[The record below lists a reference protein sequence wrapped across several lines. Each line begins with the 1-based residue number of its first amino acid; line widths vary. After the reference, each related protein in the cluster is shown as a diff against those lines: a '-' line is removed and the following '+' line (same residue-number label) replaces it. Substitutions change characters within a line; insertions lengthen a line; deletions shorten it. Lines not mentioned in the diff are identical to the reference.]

1 MEYPEIYAVDFDKT
15 LNLAE
20 KYPDLGQPNIEL
32 IEILKERRA
41 AGNKIIL
48 WTCREGELLNQAVEY
63 CKKHGLEFDAVNDNL
78 PENIGFFGNNC
89 RKVWAH
95 HYIDDRNW
103 KPELFCYAERIRR
116 GAEKIFCGIDLA
128 TGEDMTGFVR
138 NDRMKEA
145 GPDE

>member
-1 MEYPEIYAVDFDKT
+1 MDYPKIYAVDFDKT

-20 KYPDLGQPNIEL
+20 KYPDLGKPNTEL
-32 IEILKERRA
+32 IEILKEKQA
-41 AGNKIIL
+41 AGDKIIL

-78 PENIGFFGNNC
+78 PENIEFFGNNC

-103 KPELFCYAERIRR
+103 KPEWF
-116 GAEKIFCGIDLA
+116 
-128 TGEDMTGFVR
+128 
-138 NDRMKEA
+138 
-145 GPDE
+145 

>member
-1 MEYPEIYAVDFDKT
+1 MDYPKIYAVDFDKT
-15 LNLAE
+15 LNMAGS
-20 KYPDLGQPNIEL
+20 YPDLGEPNTAL
-32 IEILKERRA
+32 IEILKEKQA
-41 AGNKIIL
+41 AGDKIIL

-78 PENIGFFGNNC
+78 PENIEFFGNNC

-103 KPELFCYAERIRR
+103 KPEWFCYTERVRR

-128 TGEDMTGFVR
+128 TGKDMTRFVR

-145 GPDE
+145 DPDE